1 MQLGYPSD
9 AASYNYGA
17 AQPNLGFEGKNGLT
31 KSPFGRS
38 RRSINLPALAL
49 CLLLPWLIFSLVYS
63 LCSLSIH
70 YQSPELVILG
80 EVVAGAVILGI
91 AYSALQNLR
100 GGEDGQ
106 SWYFFLLLS
115 CAFDCQIIAGNQ
127 LMDAGRI
134 HFVPESKL
142 DISHSMGFRNMDTY
156 CVAPISVGEQDNYD
170 FWAVGLNC
178 CSGHVADFHC
188 GEFNNPTAHAGLR
201 LMRDDLRSYFRL
213 AVQQAEAAY
222 NIRANH
228 PIFFYW
234 MQDLENP
241 KVFQAEEKFKELA
254 EAYSILSNS
263 QKRKQY
269 DLERAA
275 PPRKPP
281 SEFQWWG
288 KRPGEGPGNPFGK
301 PTHSNVGQQSTFD
314 FQGQRGFAA
323 PRFTLS
329 EAASL
334 FQSLFGMDP
343 FEDFLD
349 CAQGK
354 GRTYNSSRSSW
365 DVRIERTD
373 SRGTTCTVEGE
384 QSVQRAPSDN
394 FRTRMTRAHKERTAD
409 LTPSASLGTTVQ
421 RGDRS
426 SKASAAG
433 RGSFVTWTSN

>member
-1 MQLGYPSD
+1 MLLDSWI
-9 AASYNYGA
+9 
-17 AQPNLGFEGKNGLT
+17 EGKNGLT

-115 CAFDCQIIAGNQ
+115 CGANLALAVILGNMNFRTNMVPFMDVNNMNEYDMVNPAESKGNQ

-234 MQDLENP
+234 MQDPATEIS
-241 KVFQAEEKFKELA
+241 
-254 EAYSILSNS
+254 AY
-263 QKRKQY
+263 
-269 DLERAA
+269 E
-275 PPRKPP
+275 
-281 SEFQWWG
+281 
-288 KRPGEGPGNPFGK
+288 
-301 PTHSNVGQQSTFD
+301 
-314 FQGQRGFAA
+314 
-323 PRFTLS
+323 
-329 EAASL
+329 
-334 FQSLFGMDP
+334 
-343 FEDFLD
+343 
-349 CAQGK
+349 
-354 GRTYNSSRSSW
+354 
-365 DVRIERTD
+365 
-373 SRGTTCTVEGE
+373 
-384 QSVQRAPSDN
+384 
-394 FRTRMTRAHKERTAD
+394 
-409 LTPSASLGTTVQ
+409 
-421 RGDRS
+421 
-426 SKASAAG
+426 SAAYTNWMVG
-433 RGSFVTWTSN
+433 IFVALGVQLLLVVIATVAFAKLC